1 MCGIYKIE
9 NLINNKKYIGKSI
22 NIEKDSNLTFKKVLI
37 KIKKVIIT

>member
-22 NIEKDSNLTFKKVLI
+22 NIEKRFKSHIQESFNKN
-37 KIKKVIIT
+37 KKAIIT